1 MNQYE
6 TLFIVKPDLSDEDI
20 ESTLKRLTS
29 RIERTKGKVASN
41 DYWGRRMLAYPVK
54 YRGEKLGSMEGFRE
68 NSIGG
73 PQYIDPEAY
82 RLSVT
87 GLVGNPRDYT
97 YGEVLEEFEASEKVA
112 TIHCVEG
119 WSVKILWEGV
129 KVMDLLEEAGALET
143 ANTVIFHAHDG
154 YTSSLP
160 IDFIASNNIMMAYEM
175 NGVPLPPERGFPFQL
190 VAEDKWGYK
199 WVKWIT
205 QIEVSEDEG
214 YRGYWESRGYSND
227 ADLDGSFFER

>member
-1 MNQYE
+1 M
-6 TLFIVKPDLSDEDI
+6 
-20 ESTLKRLTS
+20 
-29 RIERTKGKVASN
+29 RTRMHRSNSLVFVTIIILVAS
-41 DYWGRRMLAYPVK
+41 AYGVNSYFK
-54 YRGEKLGSMEGFRE
+54 SRGAVQLDSVEIREYRGEKLGSIEGFRE
-68 NSIGG
+68 NSIRG
-73 PQYIDPEAY
+73 PQIIDPEDY

-87 GLVGNPRDYT
+87 GLVENPRDYA
-97 YGEVLEEFEASEKVA
+97 YGEVLEGFEASEKVV

-129 KVMDLLEEAGALET
+129 RVMDLLEEAGASET
-143 ANTVIFHAHDG
+143 ANTVIFHAYDG

-160 IDFIASNNIMMAYEM
+160 IDFIASRDIMMAYEM
-175 NGVPLPPERGFPFQL
+175 NGVTLPPERGFPFQL

-214 YRGYWESRGYSND
+214 YKGYWESRGYSNN
-227 ADLDGSFFER
+227 ADLDRSFFER

>member
-1 MNQYE
+1 M
-6 TLFIVKPDLSDEDI
+6 
-20 ESTLKRLTS
+20 
-29 RIERTKGKVASN
+29 RTWMYRKYSLVFVTIIALVAS
-41 DYWGRRMLAYPVK
+41 AYGVNSYFK
-54 YRGEKLGSMEGFRE
+54 SRGAVQLDSVEIIEYRGENLGLIESFRE
-68 NSIGG
+68 NSIKG

-82 RLSVT
+82 RLNVT
-87 GLVGNPRDYT
+87 GLVENPRDYT
-97 YGEVLEEFEASEKVA
+97 YGEVLGGFEASEKVV

-129 KVMDLLEEAGALET
+129 KVMDVLEEAGASEP

-160 IDFIASNNIMMAYEM
+160 IDFIASKDLLMAYKM
-175 NGVPLPPERGFPFQL
+175 NGVTLPPERGFPFQL

>member
-1 MNQYE
+1 MPRSNS
-6 TLFIVKPDLSDEDI
+6 LVFIAIIVL
-20 ESTLKRLTS
+20 
-29 RIERTKGKVASN
+29 VAS
-41 DYWGRRMLAYPVK
+41 AYGVNS
-54 YRGEKLGSMEGFRE
+54 YIRSRGAVQLDSVEIREYMGEKLGSIGSFRE

-73 PQYIDPEAY
+73 PQDIDAEAY

-87 GLVGNPRDYT
+87 GLVDNPGNYT
-97 YGEVLEEFEASEKVA
+97 YREVLEGFEASEKVV
-112 TIHCVEG
+112 TLHCVEG

-129 KVMDLLEEAGALET
+129 KVMDLLEEAGASET

-160 IDFIASNNIMMAYEM
+160 IDFIASNGIMMAYEM
-175 NGVPLPPERGFPFQL
+175 NGVTLPPERGFPFQL

-205 QIEVSEDEG
+205 RIEVSEDEG
-214 YRGYWESRGYSND
+214 YRGYWESRGYSNQ
-227 ADLDGSFFER
+227 ADFGGGFFER

>member
-1 MNQYE
+1 MPRSNS
-6 TLFIVKPDLSDEDI
+6 LVFITI
-20 ESTLKRLTS
+20 
-29 RIERTKGKVASN
+29 IAIVAS
-41 DYWGRRMLAYPVK
+41 AYGVNSYFK
-54 YRGEKLGSMEGFRE
+54 SRGAVQLDSVEIREYRGEKLGSIESFRE
-68 NSIGG
+68 NSIMG
-73 PQYIDPEAY
+73 PMYIDPEVY

-87 GLVGNPRDYT
+87 GLVDNPRNYT
-97 YGEVLEEFEASEKVA
+97 YGEVLEGFEASEKVV

-129 KVMDLLEEAGALET
+129 KVMDLLEEAGVSET
-143 ANTVIFHAHDG
+143 ANTVIFHAYDG
-154 YTSSLP
+154 YSSSLP
-160 IDFIASNNIMMAYEM
+160 IDFIASRGIMMAYEM
-175 NGVPLPPERGFPFQL
+175 NGVTLPPERGFPFQL

-227 ADLDGSFFER
+227 AGLDGGFFER

>member
-1 MNQYE
+1 MPRSNS
-6 TLFIVKPDLSDEDI
+6 LVFVAIIAL
-20 ESTLKRLTS
+20 
-29 RIERTKGKVASN
+29 VAS
-41 DYWGRRMLAYPVK
+41 AYGVNSYLK
-54 YRGEKLGSMEGFRE
+54 SRGAVQLDSVEIREYMGEKLGSIEGFRE
-68 NSIGG
+68 NSIRG
-73 PQYIDPEAY
+73 PQDIDPEAY

-87 GLVGNPRDYT
+87 GLVESPRNYT
-97 YGEVLEEFEASEKVA
+97 YGEVLEGFEASEKVV

-129 KVMDLLEEAGALET
+129 KVMDLLEEAGVNER
-143 ANTVIFHAHDG
+143 ANTVIFHAYDG
-154 YTSSLP
+154 YSSSLP
-160 IDFIASNNIMMAYEM
+160 IDFITSKDIMMAYEM
-175 NGVPLPPERGFPFQL
+175 NGVTLPPERGFPFQL

-227 ADLDGSFFER
+227 ADLDRGFFER